1 MGIQIRDLRQL
12 VYFLGIEVDYS
23 ERGTFVCQRC
33 ILDLVN
39 KTRMLSTKPMETP
52 IKANHE
58 FKDELGTL
66 AFVIKA
72 AGRGN
77 AIFTTPDIAFAISM
91 NS

>member
-1 MGIQIRDLRQL
+1 
-12 VYFLGIEVDYS
+12 
-23 ERGTFVCQRC
+23 
-33 ILDLVN
+33 
-39 KTRMLSTKPMETP
+39 METP

-58 FKDELGTL
+58 FIDELGTL

-91 NS
+91 NSQYMHCPTAIHLEIHIELHI